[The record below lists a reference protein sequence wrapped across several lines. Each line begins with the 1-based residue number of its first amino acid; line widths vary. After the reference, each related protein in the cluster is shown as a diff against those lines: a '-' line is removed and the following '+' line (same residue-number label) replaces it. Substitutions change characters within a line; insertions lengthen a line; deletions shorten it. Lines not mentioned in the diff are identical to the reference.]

1 MPSHHTPCAWRQVVD
16 AELWPGV
23 GHCAGQ
29 APVLR
34 VSVQL
39 RSEAGPEAA
48 VIAGGAAHAHDEGV
62 GLPGPAVSHR
72 IGGTWNTDLNEKGNQ
87 GFCKIIK
94 RRRRVVMF
102 GVYLS

>member
-1 MPSHHTPCAWRQVVD
+1 M
-16 AELWPGV
+16 LG
-23 GHCAGQ
+23 
-29 APVLR
+29 

-72 IGGTWNTDLNEKGNQ
+72 IGGTWNTNLNERGNQ
-87 GFCKIIK
+87 GFCKTSILDTSFSIDK
-94 RRRRVVMF
+94 NALSAVMF
-102 GVYLS
+102 GVCLS

>member
-1 MPSHHTPCAWRQVVD
+1 M
-16 AELWPGV
+16 
-23 GHCAGQ
+23 
-29 APVLR
+29 LR

-72 IGGTWNTDLNEKGNQ
+72 IGGTWNTNLNERGNQ
-87 GFCKIIK
+87 GFCKTSILDTSFSIDK
-94 RRRRVVMF
+94 NAPSEVMF

>member
-1 MPSHHTPCAWRQVVD
+1 M
-16 AELWPGV
+16 
-23 GHCAGQ
+23 
-29 APVLR
+29 LR

-72 IGGTWNTDLNEKGNQ
+72 IGGTWNTDLNERCNQ

-94 RRRRVVMF
+94 LQFSDTSFSIDKNAPSAVMF
-102 GVYLS
+102 GVCLS